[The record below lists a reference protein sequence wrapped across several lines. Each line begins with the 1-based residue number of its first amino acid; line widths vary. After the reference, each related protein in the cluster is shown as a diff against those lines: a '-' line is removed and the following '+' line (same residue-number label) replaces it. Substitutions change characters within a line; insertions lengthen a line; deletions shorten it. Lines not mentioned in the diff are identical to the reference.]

1 MKKNKI
7 IKWIVVFT
15 LTGIVVAGAIIYYLF
30 NMPHRDVQN
39 AKTDYSFSS
48 SAIVNE
54 YLNDAV
60 YANQKYLDE
69 EGDSKIFEVSGLVA
83 DISENFN
90 GQKVILLKEEDDK
103 AGVSCTISSE
113 NETSA
118 NVVKIQDRIK
128 VKGVIR
134 SGANYDADLDMYEN
148 VIMEKC
154 KIIN

>member
-118 NVVKIQDRIK
+118 SVVKIQDRIK

-154 KIIN
+154 KNVK